1 MPDGKLINAEEMAK
15 AMREVSIAEFFEKN
29 RHLLGY
35 ETPTKALVTIMKEAV
50 DNSLDAADEAG
61 ILPTVKISVKELE
74 ARTIYDVMD
83 ANGYDIGEV
92 VLEGR
97 KPVLKIKDRYAKYEE
112 TKKSKNKN
120 EYFFSVGQKIY
131 TVTET
136 KVNGDKQIELFS
148 GTEKLKI
155 SKTPLGRFRIAV
167 EDNGPG
173 VISKNVS
180 LAFGKLLYGSK
191 FHRLRQS
198 RGTQGIGISG
208 AILYSQL
215 TTGKAA
221 KIVSMTEKD
230 IADMEMRIDVSKN
243 QAQIVSQKIEK
254 NKEGK
259 TGLKI
264 EIEAEGRYVEGK
276 QGISEFLK
284 QTAISNP
291 HAKITYDGPNGKI
304 SFERATEKLP
314 ERSQEI
320 KPHPYGVELG
330 ILSRMLAST
339 KARNLK
345 SFLLK
350 DFSRVRPRHANEI
363 LKLSRLENIKP
374 SKLQHEEIEKLHRAM
389 QMVKLPSPPTNVLSL
404 MGEDLIV
411 KGLKKEIEAEHF
423 VAVSRP
429 PAVYRGMPFAIE
441 VGLAYG
447 GKLSSDQTSHVMRF
461 ANKVPLIY
469 HQSDCATSQ
478 AVEEVDWRR
487 YGFSQSTGSLPQG
500 PLLVFI
506 HFASVWVPYTSEGK
520 QAIANYPEIVKEIK
534 LALQDAGRKLYLYV
548 NEKMRSQHTKMRRE
562 LFEKYIP
569 ELAESLEKLTDKQKQ
584 KIIEELEKII
594 KKGGLVGKPED
605 RSEEKS

>member
-1 MPDGKLINAEEMAK
+1 MSDGKLINAEEMAK

-35 ETPTKALVTIMKEAV
+35 ENPTKALVTIIKEAV
-50 DNSLDAADEAG
+50 DNSLDACDEAG
-61 ILPTVKISVKELE
+61 ILPTIKVSVKELE
-74 ARTIYDVMD
+74 ARTIYNILDS
-83 ANGYDIGEV
+83 NGYEIGEV
-92 VLEGR
+92 ILEGR

-112 TKKSKNKN
+112 TKRSENKN
-120 EYFFSVGQKIY
+120 EYIFSVGQKIY
-131 TVTET
+131 NVTET
-136 KVNGDKQIELFS
+136 KVNGDRQIELFS
-148 GTEKLKI
+148 GADKLKI
-155 SKTPLGRFRIAV
+155 SKTPLGRFKITV

-173 VISKNVS
+173 VVSKNVT

-215 TTGKAA
+215 TTGKPA
-221 KIVSMTEKD
+221 KIISSTDKET
-230 IADMEMRIDVSKN
+230 AEMEMRIDVSKN
-243 QAQIVSQKIEK
+243 QAHIISQKIEK

-259 TGLKI
+259 TGVRI
-264 EIEAEGRYVEGK
+264 EIEAEGRYIEGK
-276 QGISEFLK
+276 QGIPEFLK
-284 QTAISNP
+284 QAAISNP
-291 HAKITYDGPNGKI
+291 HAKISYDGPNGKI
-304 SFERATEKLP
+304 SFDRATEKLP

-330 ILSRMLAST
+330 ILTRMLAST
-339 KARNLK
+339 KAKNLK
-345 SFLLK
+345 AFLK
-350 DFSRVRPRHANEI
+350 HDFSRVGPRNVNEI
-363 LKLSRLENIKP
+363 LKIAKLENEKP

-389 QMVKLPSPPTNVLSL
+389 QMVKLPSPQTNVLSL
-404 MGEDLIV
+404 MGEDLII

-447 GKLSSDQTSHVMRF
+447 GKLSNNQTVQILRF
-461 ANKVPLIY
+461 ANKVPLLY
-469 HQSDCATSQ
+469 HQSDCATIQ

-487 YGFSQSTGSLPQG
+487 YGFSQSVGSLPQG
-500 PLLVFI
+500 PLLIFI

-548 NEKMRSQHTKMRRE
+548 NEKMRAHHINVRRE

-569 ELAESLEKLTDKQKQ
+569 ELAESLEKLTDEKKE
-584 KIIEELEKII
+584 KIIEKLEKIN
-594 KKGGLVGKPED
+594 KKG
-605 RSEEKS
+605 EKVESGDKT

>member
-1 MPDGKLINAEEMAK
+1 MVEGKLISAEEMAK

-35 ETPTKALVTIMKEAV
+35 ENPTKSLVTIVKEAV
-50 DNSLDAADEAG
+50 DNSLDACDEAG
-61 ILPTVKISVKELE
+61 IIPSVKIFVKELE
-74 ARTIYDVMD
+74 ARTIYNIMD
-83 ANGYDIGEV
+83 SNGYDIGEV
-92 VLEGR
+92 ILEGR

-112 TKKSKNKN
+112 TKRSENKS
-120 EYFFSVGQKIY
+120 EYVFSVGQKIY
-131 TVTET
+131 NVTET
-136 KVNGDKQIELFS
+136 KTNGDKQIELFS
-148 GTEKLKI
+148 GADKLKI
-155 SKTPLGRFRIAV
+155 SKTPLGRFRIVA

-215 TTGKAA
+215 TTGKTA
-221 KIVSMTEKD
+221 KIISATDKEVV
-230 IADMEMRIDVSKN
+230 DMELRIDVSKN
-243 QAQIVSQKIEK
+243 QAHVISQKIEK

-259 TGLKI
+259 SGVRI
-264 EIEAEGRYVEGK
+264 ELEAEGRYIEGK
-276 QGISEFLK
+276 QGIPEFLK

-291 HAKITYDGPNGKI
+291 HAKITYDGPNGKV
-304 SFERATEKLP
+304 SFDRATEKLP
-314 ERSQEI
+314 QRSQEI

-330 ILSRMLAST
+330 IFTRMLAST
-339 KARNLK
+339 NSKNLK
-345 SFLLK
+345 AFLTH
-350 DFSRVRPRHANEI
+350 DFSRVSPKNANEI
-363 LKLSRLENIKP
+363 LKVAKLENLKP
-374 SKLQHEEIEKLHRAM
+374 EKLPHEDIEKLHRAM
-389 QMVKLPSPPTNVLSL
+389 QMVKLPSPPTDVLSL
-404 MGEDLIV
+404 MGEDLII
-411 KGLKKEIEAEHF
+411 KGLKKEIDAEHF

-447 GKLSSDQTSHVMRF
+447 GKLANNQTSQIMRF
-461 ANKVPLIY
+461 ANKVPLLY

-487 YGFSQSTGSLPQG
+487 YGFSQSVGSFPQG
-500 PLLVFI
+500 PLVIFI

-548 NEKMRSQHTKMRRE
+548 NEKMRTHHIKIRRE

-569 ELAESLEKLTDKQKQ
+569 ELAESLEKLTGEKKE
-584 KIIEELEKII
+584 KVVEKLEKIN
-594 KKGGLVGKPED
+594 KKG
-605 RSEEKS
+605 EKNEGNEK

>member
-1 MPDGKLINAEEMAK
+1 VTEGKLINAEEMAK

-35 ETPTKALVTIMKEAV
+35 ENPTKALVTIIKEAV
-50 DNSLDAADEAG
+50 DNSLDACDEAG
-61 ILPTVKISVKELE
+61 ILPTIKVSVKELE
-74 ARTIYDVMD
+74 ARTIFNILDS
-83 ANGYDIGEV
+83 NGYEIGEV

-112 TKKSKNKN
+112 TKRSENKT
-120 EYFFSVGQKIY
+120 EYVFSVGQKIY
-131 TVTET
+131 NVTET
-136 KVNGDKQIELFS
+136 KINGDKQIELFS
-148 GTEKLKI
+148 GADKLKI
-155 SKTPLGRFRIAV
+155 SKTPLGRFRIIA

-173 VISKNVS
+173 VIANNVS

-215 TTGKAA
+215 TTGKPAR
-221 KIVSMTEKD
+221 IISSTEKETAE
-230 IADMEMRIDVSKN
+230 IEMRIDVSKN
-243 QAQIVSQKIEK
+243 EAHILSEKVQK

-259 TGLKI
+259 VGVRI
-264 EIEAEGRYVEGK
+264 EMEAEGRYIEGK
-276 QGISEFLK
+276 QGIPEFLK
-284 QTAISNP
+284 QAAISNP

-304 SFERATEKLP
+304 SFDRATEKLP
-314 ERSQEI
+314 ARSQEI
-320 KPHPYGVELG
+320 KAHPYGVELG
-330 ILSRMLAST
+330 IFTRMLGST
-339 KARNLK
+339 KAKNLK
-345 SFLLK
+345 AFLQHE
-350 DFSRVRPRHANEI
+350 FSRVSPKNANEI
-363 LKLSRLENIKP
+363 LKVAKVENIKP
-374 SKLQHEEIEKLHRAM
+374 SKLPHEDIEKLHRAM
-389 QMVKLPSPPTNVLSL
+389 QMVKLPAPPTDVLSL
-404 MGEDLIV
+404 MGEELII
-411 KGLKKEIEAEHF
+411 KGLQKEIEAEHF

-447 GKLSSDQTSHVMRF
+447 GKLSNDQTAQILRF
-461 ANKVPLIY
+461 ANKVPLLY

-487 YGFSQSTGSLPQG
+487 YGFSQSVGSLPQG
-500 PLLVFI
+500 PLLIFI

-520 QAIANYPEIVKEIK
+520 QAIANYPEIIKEIK

-548 NEKMRSQHTKMRRE
+548 NEKMRTHHVKMRRE

-569 ELAESLEKLTDKQKQ
+569 ELAESLEKLTDEKKDR
-584 KIIEELEKII
+584 IIEKLEKIN
-594 KKGGLVGKPED
+594 KKG
-605 RSEEKS
+605 EKLER

>member
-1 MPDGKLINAEEMAK
+1 LI
-15 AMREVSIAEFFEKN
+15 
-29 RHLLGY
+29 
-35 ETPTKALVTIMKEAV
+35 TIVKEAV
-50 DNSLDAADEAG
+50 DNSLDACDEAG
-61 ILPTVKISVKELE
+61 ILPTIKVILKELE
-74 ARTIYDVMD
+74 ARTIYNIMD
-83 ANGYDIGEV
+83 SNGYDIGEV
-92 VLEGR
+92 ILEGR

-112 TKKSKNKN
+112 TKRSEKKN
-120 EYFFSVGQKIY
+120 EYIFSVGQKIY
-131 TVTET
+131 NVTET

-148 GTEKLKI
+148 GADKLKI
-155 SKTPLGRFRIAV
+155 SKTPLGRFRITV

-173 VISKNVS
+173 VITKNVS

-215 TTGKAA
+215 TTGKTA
-221 KIVSMTEKD
+221 KIISVTEKE
-230 IADMEMRIDVSKN
+230 IAEMEMRIDVSKN
-243 QAQIVSQKIEK
+243 QAQIISQKIEK

-259 TGLKI
+259 SGLKI
-264 EIEAEGRYVEGK
+264 EIEAEGRYIEGK
-276 QGISEFLK
+276 QGIPEFLK

-304 SFERATEKLP
+304 SFDRATEKLP
-314 ERSQEI
+314 QRPQEI

-330 ILSRMLAST
+330 ILTRMLTST

-345 SFLLK
+345 AFLLH
-350 DFSRVRPRHANEI
+350 DFSRISPKNANEI
-363 LKLSRLENIKP
+363 LKTAKLENVRP
-374 SKLQHEEIEKLHRAM
+374 DKLSHEEVEKLHRAM
-389 QMVKLPSPPTNVLSL
+389 QMVKLPSPPTDVLSL
-404 MGEDLIV
+404 LGEDLIV
-411 KGLKKEIEAEHF
+411 KGLQKEIEAEHF

-447 GKLSSDQTSHVMRF
+447 GKLANDQTAQIMRF
-461 ANKVPLIY
+461 ANKVPLLY

-487 YGFSQSTGSLPQG
+487 YGFSQSIGSLPQG
-500 PLLVFI
+500 PLLIFI

-534 LALQDAGRKLYLYV
+534 LALQDAGRKLYLYI
-548 NEKMRSQHTKMRRE
+548 NEKMRAHHVKMRRE

-569 ELAESLEKLTDKQKQ
+569 ELAESLEKLTNEKKE
-584 KIIEELEKII
+584 KIIEKLEKIN
-594 KKGGLVGKPED
+594 KKG
-605 RSEEKS
+605 EKSEGNEK

>member
-1 MPDGKLINAEEMAK
+1 MSDGKLINAEEMAK

-35 ETPTKALVTIMKEAV
+35 ENPTKALVTIIKEAV
-50 DNSLDAADEAG
+50 DNSLDACDEAG
-61 ILPTVKISVKELE
+61 ILPTIKVSVKELE
-74 ARTIYDVMD
+74 ARTIYNILDT
-83 ANGYDIGEV
+83 NGYEIGEV
-92 VLEGR
+92 ILEGR

-112 TKKSKNKN
+112 TKRSENKN
-120 EYFFSVGQKIY
+120 EYIFSVGQKVY
-131 TVTET
+131 NVTENKT
-136 KVNGDKQIELFS
+136 NGDKQIELFS
-148 GTEKLKI
+148 GADKLKI
-155 SKTPLGRFRIAV
+155 SKTPLGRFRIIV
-167 EDNGPG
+167 DDNGPG
-173 VISKNVS
+173 VIPKNVP

-215 TTGKAA
+215 TTGKPA
-221 KIVSMTEKD
+221 KIISSTEKE
-230 IADMEMRIDVSKN
+230 IVEMEMRIDVSKN
-243 QAQIVSQKIEK
+243 EARIVSEKTQK

-259 TGLKI
+259 IGVRI
-264 EIEAEGRYVEGK
+264 EIEGEGRYIEGK
-276 QGISEFLK
+276 QGIPEFLK
-284 QTAISNP
+284 QAAISNP

-304 SFERATEKLP
+304 SFDRASEKLP
-314 ERSQEI
+314 SRSQEI
-320 KPHPYGVELG
+320 KPHPYGVEVG
-330 ILSRMLAST
+330 ILTRMLASS
-339 KARNLK
+339 KAKNLK
-345 SFLLK
+345 AFMQHE
-350 DFSRVRPRHANEI
+350 FSRVSPKNANEI
-363 LKLSRLENIKP
+363 LKLSKLENVKP
-374 SKLQHEEIEKLHRAM
+374 SKLVHEDIEKLHRAM
-389 QMVKLPSPPTNVLSL
+389 QMVKLASPPTDVLSL
-404 MGEDLIV
+404 MGEDLII
-411 KGLKKEIEAEHF
+411 KGLQKEIEAEHF

-447 GKLSSDQTSHVMRF
+447 GKLSTEQTAQILRF

-487 YGFSQSTGSLPQG
+487 YGFSQSIGSLPQG

-548 NEKMRSQHTKMRRE
+548 NEKMRAHHIKVRRE

-569 ELAESLEKLTDKQKQ
+569 ELAESLEKLTNEKKEKMVEKLV
-584 KIIEELEKII
+584 KIN
-594 KKGGLVGKPED
+594 KKGEKVED
-605 RSEEKS
+605 GDKK

>member
-1 MPDGKLINAEEMAK
+1 MSEAKIITAEEMAK

-35 ETPTKALVTIMKEAV
+35 ENPTKALVTIVKEAV

-61 ILPTVKISVKELE
+61 ILPTVKIAVKELE
-74 ARTIYDVMD
+74 ARTIYNIMD
-83 ANGYDIGEV
+83 SNGYDIGEV
-92 VLEGR
+92 ILEGR

-112 TKKSKNKN
+112 TKKTENKT
-120 EYFFSVGQKIY
+120 EYIFSVGQKVY
-131 TVTET
+131 NVTET

-148 GTEKLKI
+148 GADKLKI
-155 SKTPLGRFRIAV
+155 SKTPLGRFRITA

-215 TTGKAA
+215 TTGKST
-221 KIVSMTEKD
+221 KIVSATEKE
-230 IADMEMRIDVSKN
+230 IAELEMRIDVSKN
-243 QAQIVSQKIEK
+243 QAQIISQKIEK

-259 TGLKI
+259 TGLRI
-264 EIEAEGRYVEGK
+264 EVEAEGRYIEGK
-276 QGISEFLK
+276 QGIPEFLK
-284 QTAISNP
+284 QAAISNP
-291 HAKITYDGPNGKI
+291 HAKIVYDGPNGKI
-304 SFERATEKLP
+304 NFDRATEKLP
-314 ERSQEI
+314 IRSQEI

-330 ILSRMLAST
+330 ILTRMLAST

-345 SFLLK
+345 AFLMH
-350 DFSRVRPRHANEI
+350 DFSRVSPKNANEI
-363 LKLSRLENIKP
+363 LKIAKSENINP
-374 SKLQHEEIEKLHRAM
+374 NKLQHEEIEKLHRAM
-389 QMVKLPSPPTNVLSL
+389 QMVKLPSPPTDVLSL
-404 MGEDLIV
+404 MGEDLII
-411 KGLKKEIEAEHF
+411 KGLQKEIEAEHL

-447 GKLSSDQTSHVMRF
+447 GKLAVDQTSQVLRF
-461 ANKVPLIY
+461 ANKVPLLY
-469 HQSDCATSQ
+469 HQSDCATTQ

-487 YGFSQSTGSLPQG
+487 YGFSQSIGSLPQG
-500 PLLVFI
+500 PLIVLI

-520 QAIANYPEIVKEIK
+520 QAIANYPEIIKEIK

-548 NEKMRSQHTKMRRE
+548 NEKMRAHNVKMRRE

-569 ELAESLEKLTDKQKQ
+569 ELAESLEKLTGDEKT
-584 KIIEELEKII
+584 KIVEKLEKIN
-594 KKGGLVGKPED
+594 KKGNKNVEGN
-605 RSEEKS
+605 EK

>member
-1 MPDGKLINAEEMAK
+1 MVEGKLITAEEMAK

-35 ETPTKALVTIMKEAV
+35 ENPTKALVTIVKEAV
-50 DNSLDAADEAG
+50 DNSLDACDEAG
-61 ILPTVKISVKELE
+61 ILPTLKISVKELE
-74 ARTIYDVMD
+74 ARTIYNIMD
-83 ANGYDIGEV
+83 SNGYDIGEV
-92 VLEGR
+92 ILEGR

-112 TKKSKNKN
+112 TKRSENKN
-120 EYFFSVGQKIY
+120 EYIFSVGQKVY
-131 TVTET
+131 NVTET

-148 GTEKLKI
+148 GADKLKI
-155 SKTPLGRFRIAV
+155 SKTPLGRLRMIA

-215 TTGKAA
+215 TTGKTT
-221 KIVSMTEKD
+221 KIISATDKE
-230 IADMEMRIDVSKN
+230 IADMEMRIDVAKN
-243 QAQIVSQKIEK
+243 QAHILSQKIEK

-259 TGLKI
+259 SGIRI
-264 EIEAEGRYVEGK
+264 ELEAEGRYIEGK
-276 QGISEFLK
+276 QGIPEFLK

-291 HAKITYDGPNGKI
+291 HAKITYDGPNGKVA
-304 SFERATEKLP
+304 FDRATEKLP
-314 ERSQEI
+314 QRSQEI

-330 ILSRMLAST
+330 ILTRMLAST
-339 KARNLK
+339 KSKNLK
-345 SFLLK
+345 AFLMH
-350 DFSRVRPRHANEI
+350 DFSRVSPKNANEI
-363 LKLSRLENIKP
+363 LKTSKLENLRP
-374 SKLQHEEIEKLHRAM
+374 DKLPHEEIEKLHRAM
-389 QMVKLPSPPTNVLSL
+389 QMVKLPSPPTDVLSL
-404 MGEDLIV
+404 MGEDLII
-411 KGLKKEIEAEHF
+411 KGLQKEIEAEHF

-429 PAVYRGMPFAIE
+429 PSVYRGMPFAIE

-447 GKLSSDQTSHVMRF
+447 GKLANNQTSQIMRF
-461 ANKVPLIY
+461 ANKVPLLY

-487 YGFSQSTGSLPQG
+487 YGFSQSVGSFPQG
-500 PLLVFI
+500 PLVVLI

-548 NEKMRSQHTKMRRE
+548 NEKMRVHHIKMRRE

-569 ELAESLEKLTDKQKQ
+569 ELAESLEKLTGENKE
-584 KIIEELEKII
+584 KIVGKLEKIN
-594 KKGGLVGKPED
+594 KKG
-605 RSEEKS
+605 EKVEGNEK

>member
-1 MPDGKLINAEEMAK
+1 
-15 AMREVSIAEFFEKN
+15 MREVSIAEFFEKN

-35 ETPTKALVTIMKEAV
+35 ENPTKALVTIIKEAV

-61 ILPTVKISVKELE
+61 IIPNIKIGVKELE
-74 ARTIYDVMD
+74 ARTIYDILD
-83 ANGYDIGEV
+83 SNGYNIGEV
-92 VLEGR
+92 ILEGR
-97 KPVLKIKDRYAKYEE
+97 KPILKIKDRYAKYEE
-112 TKKSKNKN
+112 TKRSENKN
-120 EYFFSVGQKIY
+120 EYIFSVGQKVY
-131 TVTET
+131 NVTEN

-148 GTEKLKI
+148 GADKLKI
-155 SKTPLGRFRIAV
+155 SKIPLGRFRIIV

-173 VISKNVS
+173 VIPKNVS

-215 TTGKAA
+215 TTGKPT
-221 KIVSMTEKD
+221 KVISMTEKE
-230 IADMEMRIDVSKN
+230 IIEVEMRIDVSKN
-243 QAQIVSQKIEK
+243 QAHIISEKTEK

-259 TGLKI
+259 TGLSI
-264 EIEAEGRYVEGK
+264 ELEAEGRYVEGK
-276 QGISEFLK
+276 QGIPEFLK

-291 HAKITYDGPNGKI
+291 HAKITYDGPNGKM

-314 ERSQEI
+314 PISKEI

-330 ILSRMLAST
+330 IFTRMLLTT
-339 KARNLK
+339 KAKNLK
-345 SFLLK
+345 AFLQH
-350 DFSRVRPRHANEI
+350 DFSRVSPKNANEI
-363 LKLSRLENIKP
+363 LKTSKLENVKP
-374 SKLQHEEIEKLHRAM
+374 GKLSHEEIEKLHRAM
-389 QMVKLPSPPTNVLSL
+389 QMVRLPSPPTDVLSL
-404 MGEDLIV
+404 MGEDLIT
-411 KGLKKEIEAEHF
+411 KGLQKEIEAEHF

-447 GKLSSDQTSHVMRF
+447 GKISNDQGAQIMRF
-461 ANKVPLIY
+461 ANRVPLIY
-469 HQSDCATSQ
+469 HQSDCATFQ

-487 YGFSQSTGSLPQG
+487 YGFSQSTGSIPQG
-500 PLLVFI
+500 SLIVLI

-548 NEKMRSQHTKMRRE
+548 NEKIRAHHVKMRRE

-569 ELAESLEKLTDKQKQ
+569 ELAESLEKLTEKQKQ
-584 KIIEELEKII
+584 KIIEELEKIN
-594 KKGGLVGKPED
+594 KKGGLVGKTED
-605 RSEEKS
+605 GSQEKS